1 MSGEWVPI
9 ETEPHSV
16 MPPHDQYRHD
26 SVSPEVFHAQLLEA
40 LDGVDLGAY
49 DRRAV
54 EWMAGWDLPRVA
66 VVVSLFHRV
75 RAAGEPSE

>member
-1 MSGEWVPI
+1 MFGEWVPI

-16 MPPHDQYRHD
+16 MPPHDQYRYD

-40 LDGVDLGAY
+40 LDGVELGAY
-49 DRRAV
+49 DRRVV
-54 EWMAGWDLPRVA
+54 EWLAGWDVPTVA

-75 RAAGEPSE
+75 RAAGKQSE

>member
-26 SVSPEVFHAQLLEA
+26 SVSPKVFHAQLLEA
-40 LDGVDLGAY
+40 LDGVDLGA
-49 DRRAV
+49 DRGHSAALGSLQRPEITAIIY
-54 EWMAGWDLPRVA
+54 GW
-66 VVVSLFHRV
+66 
-75 RAAGEPSE
+75 